1 MTVAVG
7 LTVTGNVDAVP
18 IHPFAVGVTVIV
30 AVIGDVPVLLAIYAA
45 IFPVPLVPKP
55 TLIDDVHEKVVPLTG
70 PLKLIA
76 VPEAPLQCILL
87 EMLLTVAVG
96 LTVAVNVV
104 GVPAHPFAVGV
115 TVIVAVIGKV
125 VALVA
130 VNAGIFPEPLAES
143 PILVLLLVHV
153 NVVPPTG
160 PDKFITDAVCPAQ

>member
-1 MTVAVG
+1 LTVAVG

-160 PDKFITDAVCPAQ
+160 PDKFITGAICAAQ